1 MKTAALSVVL
11 LLSLVLN
18 AWLALG
24 RPGAGTAAG
33 NNRAG
38 QGGGGA
44 ARFSDP
50 GTRDAIV
57 ASKPA
62 ASPALKPVVWENPGA
77 HNEELQAFA
86 GRLQAA
92 GFPPGVIVRFVGAI
106 LREQTHAPLLNLPYW
121 QLMHPSPESRKLMTA
136 ATLELLRRQEEILG
150 PAGTQAVTLDPVY
163 RRLQYGDLSDAKINA
178 LLRIERDYQDMAQ
191 NLLSTR
197 NWQITQNEAAAYQE
211 QYRTLEKNRLD
222 DITAALTPDE
232 YAEYERHN
240 SRAAQR
246 VLGALANV
254 TVTEQEYLALLQF
267 QKDSDPTSGANPYV
281 FNPGRLRKAEDVYV
295 LHDKITGL
303 LGEERAD
310 QYLRAADIQYG
321 GVAAFADKHPSLTR
335 AQTRELYRLQFEAQS
350 AALVPPAANQPDVQ
364 KLQQTM
370 TGLNAKLE
378 TLLGPEIAKAFRA
391 SNVGG
396 YFQMFQ
402 PRAASPTSNPP
413 SGNSVPAVRLPGG

>member
-24 RPGAGTAAG
+24 RPGTPAGS
-33 NNRAG
+33 NRAG
-38 QGGGGA
+38 TGGGGA
-44 ARFSDP
+44 ARVPDS
-50 GTRDAIV
+50 GARGAMV
-57 ASKPA
+57 APKSA
-62 ASPALKPVVWENPGA
+62 ASPALKPVVWENPGT

-86 GRLQAA
+86 GRLRSA
-92 GFPPGVIVRFVGAI
+92 GFPPHVVVRFVGAL
-106 LREQTHAPLLNLPYW
+106 LREQTHAPLLELPYW
-121 QLMHPSPESRKLMTA
+121 RLMNPNPETRKQLTA
-136 ATLELLRRQEEILG
+136 AALDLLQRQEAILG
-150 PAGTQAVTLDPVY
+150 PAGTQAATLDPVY

-197 NWQITQNEAAAYQE
+197 NWQITQDEAAAQQE

-222 DITAALTPDE
+222 DIAAALTPDE

-267 QKDSDPTSGANPYV
+267 QKDSDPVGLLTPFMRGGGPS
-281 FNPGRLRKAEDVYV
+281 RLPEVYA
-295 LHDKITGL
+295 LHEKINRL

-310 QYLRAADIQYG
+310 RYLRAADFQYG

-335 AQTRELYRLQFEAQS
+335 TQTYELYRLQSEAQAVMIS
-350 AALVPPAANQPDVQ
+350 QPGTPRPEPQ

-370 TGLNAKLE
+370 AGLNAQLE
-378 TLLGPEIAKAFRA
+378 TLLGPEIAKAYRA
-391 SNVGG
+391 SNVGSF
-396 YFQMFQ
+396 FQMFQ
-402 PRAASPTSNPP
+402 PRPSPQTGNPP
-413 SGNSVPAVRLPGG
+413 GGNTVPAVRLPGG